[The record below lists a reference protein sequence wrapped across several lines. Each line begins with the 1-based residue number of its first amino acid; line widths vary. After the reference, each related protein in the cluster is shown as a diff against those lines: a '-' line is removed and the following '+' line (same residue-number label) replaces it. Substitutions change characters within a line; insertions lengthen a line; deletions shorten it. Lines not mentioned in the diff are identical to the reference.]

1 MNSAYD
7 PITCL
12 AECVAHAQYV
22 GFADIE
28 YQSRDWSKPTAP
40 GEEHYVTKTRRPTT
54 HDFEVS
60 AMFTQTWGSTA
71 LGFGGI
77 GGSAMT
83 TAYVVVLQSR
93 LTGEYLVYFGSRFAY
108 KLVRPNSKFFEDIAA
123 SDMAGVGSHGAYRH
137 EVYSDE
143 V

>member
-1 MNSAYD
+1 MNNTYD

-12 AECVAHAQYV
+12 AECIAHAQYV

-28 YQSRDWSKPTAP
+28 YQSRDWSKPNTP
-40 GEEHYVTKTRRPTT
+40 GEEHYVAKTRRPNTY
-54 HDFEVS
+54 DFEVS

-83 TAYVVVLQSR
+83 TSYVVVLQSH

-108 KLVRPNSKFFEDIAA
+108 KLVRPNRKFFEDIAA
-123 SDMAGVGSHGAYRH
+123 SNMADVRSHGRYK
-137 EVYSDE
+137 DE